1 MKKIFILTAEPSGDK
16 LAAKVISKFKIGN
29 PDVNY
34 LSLGGE
40 NLKKIGIESILKIED
55 VTYLGF
61 TKVILNI
68 FKIKKNINYT
78 VKRIVEFNPD
88 ILFSVDS
95 PDFTLRVSEIIKK
108 KNPKIKTV
116 HFVAPQVWI
125 WRQGRVKKMKKF
137 IDHILVL
144 FKFEKKYFENEG
156 INCEFVGHPLLEKE
170 QKNRVDIHQLIE
182 KNKAIISVFPGSR
195 LSEVRTLMPI
205 LIDFIKLMN
214 KKYNDFIYT
223 FHTTVSQKDT
233 VKKFLLD
240 SGLSNFEIISDDKI
254 KKFLLKKSI
263 FAIAKSG
270 TISLEIC
277 LEKIPSIIIYK
288 INFINYLI
296 LKLLV
301 KVKYANILNI
311 ASNKMIIPELLQSN
325 CNAENIYKNVNFFI
339 ENPNEIKKQL
349 KNIELTLDT
358 FMTKNLPSDE
368 VSNYLKKLI
377 SF

>member
-16 LAAKVISKFKIGN
+16 LAAKVISKFKINN

-40 NLKKIGIESILKIED
+40 NLKKIGIDSILKIED

-78 VKRIVEFNPD
+78 AKRILEFNPN

-144 FKFEKKYFENEG
+144 FKFEKKYFEKEG
-156 INCEFVGHPLLEKE
+156 ISCEFVGHPLLEKE
-170 QKNRVDIHQLIE
+170 QKNRIDIHQLIE

-223 FHTTVSQKDT
+223 FHTTVNQKDT

-254 KKFLLKKSI
+254 KKFILKKSI
-263 FAIAKSG
+263 FAVAKSG

>member
-1 MKKIFILTAEPSGDK
+1 
-16 LAAKVISKFKIGN
+16 
-29 PDVNY
+29 
-34 LSLGGE
+34 
-40 NLKKIGIESILKIED
+40 
-55 VTYLGF
+55 
-61 TKVILNI
+61 
-68 FKIKKNINYT
+68 
-78 VKRIVEFNPD
+78 
-88 ILFSVDS
+88 
-95 PDFTLRVSEIIKK
+95 
-108 KNPKIKTV
+108 
-116 HFVAPQVWI
+116 
-125 WRQGRVKKMKKF
+125 MKKF

-170 QKNRVDIHQLIE
+170 QKNKVDIHQLIE

>member
-16 LAAKVISKFKIGN
+16 LAAKVISKFKINN

-40 NLKKIGIESILKIED
+40 NLKKIGIDSILKIED

-78 VKRIVEFNPD
+78 AKRILEFNPD

-144 FKFEKKYFENEG
+144 FKFEKKYFEKEG
-156 INCEFVGHPLLEKE
+156 ISCEFVGHPLLEKE
-170 QKNRVDIHQLIE
+170 QKNRIDIHQLIE

-223 FHTTVSQKDT
+223 FHTTVNQKDT

-254 KKFLLKKSI
+254 KKFILKKSI
-263 FAIAKSG
+263 FAVAKSG

-277 LEKIPSIIIYK
+277 LEKIPSVIIYK

>member
-16 LAAKVISKFKIGN
+16 LAAKVISKFKINN

-40 NLKKIGIESILKIED
+40 NLKKIGIDSILKIED

-68 FKIKKNINYT
+68 FKIKKNISYT
-78 VKRIVEFNPD
+78 AKRILEFNPD

-144 FKFEKKYFENEG
+144 FKFEKKYFEKEG
-156 INCEFVGHPLLEKE
+156 ISCEFVGHPLLEKE

-205 LIDFIKLMN
+205 LINFIKLMN

-223 FHTTVSQKDT
+223 FHTTLSQKDT

-254 KKFLLKKSI
+254 KKFILKKSI
-263 FAIAKSG
+263 FAVAKSG

-349 KNIELTLDT
+349 TNIELTLDT

>member
-29 PDVNY
+29 PHVNY

-95 PDFTLRVSEIIKK
+95 PDFTLRVCEIIKK

-170 QKNRVDIHQLIE
+170 QKNKVDIHQLIE

-270 TISLEIC
+270 TVSLEIC